1 MRPIVA
7 RLLVLTKMRPSGGLN
22 ATPPQLPPPMV
33 PLNTTDMFVKAYGV
47 YAPSLY
53 ICSLSHHAVQNWF
66 DSGVTVV
73 RSAFVMPSRAHGAGL
88 TGNGCVGD
96 AFSPGTWLAGTF
108 RSSTPKIALPVS
120 RARMNSLP
128 PIFVTCATAGIRV
141 PLRPTMGGMLFILD
155 R

>member
-33 PLNTTDMFVKAYGV
+33 PLNTTDIFLKAYGV

-96 AFSPGTWLAGTF
+96 ACSPGTWLGGTF
-108 RSSTPKIALPVS
+108 LSSTPKIGLPGRRS
-120 RARMNSLP
+120 RVKSQP
-128 PIFVTCATAGIRV
+128 P
-141 PLRPTMGGMLFILD
+141 PLVA
-155 R
+155 